1 MSEKIGVGS
10 DGWVY
15 GYKNAQSLSVFNGT
29 DVDTFHRRYIY
40 SLYWATLILV
50 TIAEVNPPQTNIEYI
65 VVTINLLCGVLIFAT
80 IVGNVGR

>member
-1 MSEKIGVGS
+1 MSEKIGLGN

-15 GYKNAQSLSVFNGT
+15 GYRNAQSLSVFNDT
-29 DVDTFHRRYIY
+29 DQDSFVRRYVY

-50 TIAEVNPPQTNIEYI
+50 TIAEVNPPQTNVEYI